1 MAVRLRFASHYCMSS
16 LWRHTDFRSVD
27 IKASSTINFS
37 FHLNTMLSDSDKI
50 IEWHVSILGTSKILA
65 LNIFTRDKS
74 DIGHGTV
81 RN

>member
-16 LWRHTDFRSVD
+16 PWRHTDFRSVD
-27 IKASSTINFS
+27 IKAPPTINFS
-37 FHLNTMLSDSDKI
+37 FQLNTMVSDKI
-50 IEWHVSILGTSKILA
+50 VDDMLVREGTSNIVA

-74 DIGHGTV
+74 DIGHRTV